1 MSTLTSSS
9 SQPANPLPP
18 SPTNDTSP
26 GGDGGSLDQADL
38 AVWKR
43 RYHALKESVDAQNKS
58 KRKSGSVNLINIY
71 DLKPYSLDNSE
82 FTSNGTPTSQLGRG
96 IRKVVFLCGEIKD
109 LVSESDA
116 RRSYVEDPDN
126 PDLSDEFEELNEDE
140 VEELKR
146 EYVVL
151 CLFSRLKR

>member
-1 MSTLTSSS
+1 MADESLHGDDGNAD
-9 SQPANPLPP
+9 PADP
-18 SPTNDTSP
+18 
-26 GGDGGSLDQADL
+26 

-43 RYHALKESVDAQNKS
+43 RYHALQESVNTDKRS
-58 KRKSGSVNLINIY
+58 KRKSGSVNLTNIY